1 MNLCIRKQ
9 AKSNLVTW
17 NCLHITTSCQFKYVF
32 QKWQLTAGFYTLKA
46 QLISSDIPFES
57 THFDS
62 VKIRWDFMAKDSEA
76 NSKEWNNGLLMLSW
90 ATTIY
95 TYPFV
100 LKVSIKLQRIIIAHT
115 VVEVYGFI
123 SLSQNFFNLDTY
135 FSKRRV
141 LRTAKR
147 DLEREISTTVDRDWI
162 FFLAKVSKYKASH
175 WRIFFSIKLYKPFYK
190 IISWNYELRKF
201 WSIDFSS
208 CFDFRY
214 FPVSRESSC
223 DASRCELTIR
233 NLRSGAIL
241 AVLIHSL

>member
-17 NCLHITTSCQFKYVF
+17 ICLHITTSCQFKYVF

-90 ATTIY
+90 ATTVY

-135 FSKRRV
+135 FFKTESFENRKKRSWTRNFDHCGPRLDFFSCEGFQV
-141 LRTAKR
+141 Q
-147 DLEREISTTVDRDWI
+147 STPLKN
-162 FFLAKVSKYKASH
+162 FFLNQTLQA
-175 WRIFFSIKLYKPFYK
+175 FLQ
-190 IISWNYELRKF
+190 NYFMEL
-201 WSIDFSS
+201 WT
-208 CFDFRY
+208 
-214 FPVSRESSC
+214 PQ
-223 DASRCELTIR
+223 
-233 NLRSGAIL
+233 
-241 AVLIHSL
+241 VLIYRFQLLFWF

>member
-17 NCLHITTSCQFKYVF
+17 ICLHITTSCQFKYLF

-90 ATTIY
+90 ATTVY

-100 LKVSIKLQRIIIAHT
+100 LKASIKLQRIIIAHT

-123 SLSQNFFNLDTY
+123 SLSQNYFNLDTY
-135 FSKRRV
+135 FFKTESFENRKKRSWTRNFDHCGPR
-141 LRTAKR
+141 L
-147 DLEREISTTVDRDWI
+147 DF
-162 FFLAKVSKYKASH
+162 FFLRRFPSTKHATEE
-175 WRIFFSIKLYKPFYK
+175 FFSQSNFTSLSTKLFHG
-190 IISWNYELRKF
+190 IMNSASFDLSISAL
-201 WSIDFSS
+201 
-208 CFDFRY
+208 
-214 FPVSRESSC
+214 
-223 DASRCELTIR
+223 
-233 NLRSGAIL
+233 
-241 AVLIHSL
+241 VLILDISRSHKSQVVMQVVVNWPYVTWDQAQF

>member
-17 NCLHITTSCQFKYVF
+17 ICLHITTSCQFKYLF

-90 ATTIY
+90 ATTVY

-100 LKVSIKLQRIIIAHT
+100 LKASIKLQRIIIAHT

-123 SLSQNFFNLDTY
+123 NLSQNFFNLGTY
-135 FSKRRV
+135 FFKTESFENRKKRSWTRNFDHCGPR
-141 LRTAKR
+141 LDFFFFCRFP
-147 DLEREISTTVDRDWI
+147 STKHATEE
-162 FFLAKVSKYKASH
+162 
-175 WRIFFSIKLYKPFYK
+175 FFSQSNFTSLSTKLFHG
-190 IISWNYELRKF
+190 IMNSASFDLSISAL
-201 WSIDFSS
+201 
-208 CFDFRY
+208 
-214 FPVSRESSC
+214 
-223 DASRCELTIR
+223 
-233 NLRSGAIL
+233 
-241 AVLIHSL
+241 VLILDISRSHESQVVMQVVVNWPYVTWDQAQF

>member
-17 NCLHITTSCQFKYVF
+17 ICLHITTSCQFRYVF

-46 QLISSDIPFES
+46 QLISSDIPFQS

-90 ATTIY
+90 ATTVY

-135 FSKRRV
+135 FFKTESFENRKKRSWTRNFDHCGPRLDFFF
-141 LRTAKR
+141 LRTFP
-147 DLEREISTTVDRDWI
+147 STKHATEE
-162 FFLAKVSKYKASH
+162 
-175 WRIFFSIKLYKPFYK
+175 FFSQAFLQ
-190 IISWNYELRKF
+190 NYFMEL
-201 WSIDFSS
+201 WT
-208 CFDFRY
+208 
-214 FPVSRESSC
+214 PQ
-223 DASRCELTIR
+223 
-233 NLRSGAIL
+233 
-241 AVLIHSL
+241 VLIYRFQLLFWF